1 MTSPDTGRDT
11 GPDTGPD
18 TGADTGADTG
28 TDTEARL
35 DESRW
40 LDRLDDASALRVM
53 LASQGEAI
61 TALEPALPRIE
72 AAVMAMAARLADS
85 RGRIIY
91 AGAGSAIRIG
101 VQDGVELRPTFNWPR
116 ARVDYLVAGGP
127 AALMDAVENAEDDT
141 VAATAAVSDLG
152 IGPADVTLAISASGK
167 TPFTCAA
174 AASAGRAGALTIG
187 IFNNADAALA
197 GEVEIGIPLI
207 TGAEAVAGSTRLKAG
222 TAQKACLNMIST
234 LVMTRLGFVRD
245 GQMIAMQP
253 SNAKLRARFETIH
266 AGDSRRGD

>member
-1 MTSPDTGRDT
+1 MTSG
-11 GPDTGPD
+11 
-18 TGADTGADTG
+18 
-28 TDTEARL
+28 DTEARL
-35 DESRW
+35 DKSRW

-53 LASQGEAI
+53 LESQAEAM
-61 TALEPALPRIE
+61 TAIEPALPRIE
-72 AAVMAMAARLADS
+72 TAITAMVARLADGD
-85 RGRIIY
+85 GRIIY

-127 AALMDAVENAEDDT
+127 GALMDAVENAEDDSAA
-141 VAATAAVSDLG
+141 VAAAVSSMD
-152 IGPADVTLAISASGK
+152 IGPEDTVLAISASGK
-167 TPFTCAA
+167 TAFTCAVA
-174 AASAGRAGALTIG
+174 AAAGIAGALTIG
-187 IFNNADAALA
+187 IFNNADAPLA
-197 GEVEIGIPLI
+197 DDVEIGIPLI

-266 AGDSRRGD
+266 AGDGGRDS

>member
-1 MTSPDTGRDT
+1 MTSG
-11 GPDTGPD
+11 
-18 TGADTGADTG
+18 
-28 TDTEARL
+28 DTEARL
-35 DESRW
+35 DKSRW

-53 LASQGEAI
+53 LESQAEAMKAI
-61 TALEPALPRIE
+61 EPALPRIE
-72 AAVMAMAARLADS
+72 TAITAMVARLADGD
-85 RGRIIY
+85 GRIIY

-127 AALMDAVENAEDDT
+127 GALMDAVENAEDDSAA
-141 VAATAAVSDLG
+141 VAAAVSSMD
-152 IGPADVTLAISASGK
+152 IGPADTVLAISASGK
-167 TPFTCAA
+167 TAFTCAVA
-174 AASAGRAGALTIG
+174 AAAGIAGALTIG
-187 IFNNADAALA
+187 IFNNADAPLA
-197 GEVEIGIPLI
+197 DDVEIGIPLI

-266 AGDSRRGD
+266 AGDGGRDS